1 MSRTNKYVVHKV
13 NTFSLVLNMK
23 NFISLYFV
31 AGWLYKLMKLCNIFF
46 FNLYLITTCKVAPG
60 LKRLPEFCQNVLQ

>member
-1 MSRTNKYVVHKV
+1 
-13 NTFSLVLNMK
+13 MK

-31 AGWLYKLMKLCNIFF
+31 AGWLYKLMKLCNFF

-60 LKRLPEFCQNVLQ
+60 LKRLPEFCQDVLQ

>member
-13 NTFSLVLNMK
+13 NTFFFSVK
-23 NFISLYFV
+23 YEKFISLYFV
-31 AGWLYKLMKLCNIFF
+31 AGWLYILMKLCNFF

-60 LKRLPEFCQNVLQ
+60 LKRLPEFCQDVLQ